1 MKNKTFIITL
11 PLMLLLFGLV
21 VYQYGFLAIQIEL
34 ESIKEEQSIK
44 ARTLQKYVD
53 LISQRSMLEQT
64 HAMLTER
71 LKDQELKFIEGQT
84 SAIASA
90 NLQGMIKDIVTGV
103 RGAIASERI
112 GKPED
117 LGKFKVITVGMDMN
131 LPDVKALSDVI
142 YSIETRAE
150 HLAINDI
157 DVRVR
162 NFRDP
167 RELLVRIEVSAMI
180 KGR

>member
-11 PLMLLLFGLV
+11 PLMLLLLSLV
-21 VYQYGFLAIQIEL
+21 IYQYGFLAIKTEI

-53 LISQRSMLEQT
+53 LISERPRLEKTQLMLAESMKE
-64 HAMLTER
+64 
-71 LKDQELKFIEGQT
+71 QELRFIEGQT

-90 NLQGMIKDIVTGV
+90 NLQSMIKDIAA
-103 RGAIASERI
+103 GAKGTIVSERI
-112 GKPED
+112 GKAED
-117 LGKFKVITVGMDMN
+117 FGRFKIVKVGMDMN
-131 LPDVKALSDVI
+131 IPDAKALSDFI
-142 YSIETRAE
+142 YSIETKSE
-150 HLAINDI
+150 YIVINDI
-157 DVRVR
+157 DARVR

-167 RELLVRIEVSAMI
+167 RELLVRLEVSAII